1 MPDRIFE
8 SELAA
13 SNTFMDT
20 YVLHYNF
27 ILRVFFNIFRC
38 KIAGV

>member
-1 MPDRIFE
+1 MPDRTFE

-20 YVLHYNF
+20 YVLAYNF
-27 ILRVFFNIFRC
+27 LRVFFNIFRC